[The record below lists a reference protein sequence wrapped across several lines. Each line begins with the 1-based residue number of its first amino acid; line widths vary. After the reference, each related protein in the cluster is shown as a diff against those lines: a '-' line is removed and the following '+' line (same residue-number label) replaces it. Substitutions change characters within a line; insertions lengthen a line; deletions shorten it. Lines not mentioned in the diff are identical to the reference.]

1 MGWCARHGHAGRE
14 MPIVVATASVTQE
27 ERARCEAAG
36 VMRVVA
42 KPLQLDELSATLSE
56 VTGVPGGA
64 VQAEEQEQERKR
76 PGMLGGRAMPAHV
89 RATFLKSCEEALAEI
104 HAAHDAGDA
113 ARILAELHS
122 LRGALNVFGYRT
134 LAEQCAQMEIAISK
148 EGVLAAQNMIDAF
161 DSQLHATILT

>member
-1 MGWCARHGHAGRE
+1 VREAQARWPE

-56 VTGVPGGA
+56 VSGVPGMA
-64 VQAEEQEQERKR
+64 VQAEEQERKR
-76 PGMLGGRAMPAHV
+76 DGMLGGRAMPAHV
-89 RATFLKSCEEALAEI
+89 RATFLKSCEEALAAL
-104 HAAHDAGDA
+104 HAAYDAGDA

-134 LAEQCAQMEIAISK
+134 LAEQCAQMEAAISK
-148 EGVLAAQNMIDAF
+148 EGVLAAHNMIDAF
-161 DSQLHATILT
+161 DSQLSATILT